1 MERAASTDQT
11 QSQSTEKDQSL
22 LQRIRNCWEFA
33 SLMQYIFFF
42 GKIMK
47 IDEDLTIEVRDSAQD
62 VVL

>member
-1 MERAASTDQT
+1 METATPKKEQSAAEGPT
-11 QSQSTEKDQSL
+11 L

-47 IDEDLTIEVRDSAQD
+47 IDEDLGVEVYFFQ
-62 VVL
+62 